1 VPAGKT
7 AKSRLNAITVDAQDN
22 VWFADDGPNGRVVKY
37 EPKTGAFTDYLMPEY
52 RFLVPPEM
60 GWARI
65 QALRV
70 TKDAVW
76 ADGIASSRV
85 LKLDL
90 ASNKIID
97 YSVPK
102 GSLPFGFAVTGNNA
116 WYSSENSS
124 EVVKV
129 DGHSGLLT
137 KYYVPNIQEKERT
150 DLHGL
155 AADKDGNLWVVA
167 TEKGKLLKLDA
178 GTGHFADFTPP
189 SADPGPFTID
199 VDFKQ
204 NVVWFS
210 EAYTDRIARFDP
222 RNGSFVEY
230 SQPSADEDVR
240 RIEVD
245 RSRPNRVW
253 WAGHRAGKIGYID
266 VLE

>member
-1 VPAGKT
+1 M
-7 AKSRLNAITVDAQDN
+7 DAQDN
-22 VWFADDGPNGRVVKY
+22 VWFADDGPNGRIVKY
-37 EPKTGAFTDYLMPEY
+37 EPKTGEFTDYLMPEY

-60 GWARI
+60 GWARVET
-65 QALRV
+65 LRV
-70 TKDAVW
+70 TNGAVW
-76 ADGIASSRV
+76 AANIAASRV

-90 ASNKIID
+90 ASRKIID

-102 GSLPFGFAVTGNNA
+102 GSLPFGLAVTGNNA

-129 DGHSGLLT
+129 DGRSGLLT

-150 DLHGL
+150 DLRGL
-155 AADKDGNLWVVA
+155 VSDKDGNLWVVA

-189 SADPGPFTID
+189 SADSGPYAMD
-199 VDFKQ
+199 VDTKQ
-204 NVVWFS
+204 DVVWFS

-222 RNGSFVEY
+222 RNGGMVEY